1 MSPKT
6 SRKKFLGSRS
16 GRTKRTGSKTRQNGL
31 KNGSSFHTIE
41 DLHESY
47 PTEVTEKYHVRHI
60 VGDGNFAV
68 VRVCY
73 NRSSRKEF
81 AVKIIDKAKC
91 QGKEHMIESEIA
103 ILSAISHSN
112 IIQLEEVFDFPSEKY
127 LVMEYVSGGDLF
139 DAIAHDI
146 KYSES
151 VARDMIKDL
160 ANALQYLHDRMICHR
175 DIKPENLL
183 VIDMLHS
190 KSLKLADFGLAVV
203 VREPLFTA

>member
-1 MSPKT
+1 M
-6 SRKKFLGSRS
+6 F
-16 GRTKRTGSKTRQNGL
+16 Q
-31 KNGSSFHTIE
+31 
-41 DLHESY
+41 
-47 PTEVTEKYHVRHI
+47 
-60 VGDGNFAV
+60 
-68 VRVCY
+68 
-73 NRSSRKEF
+73 
-81 AVKIIDKAKC
+81 AKC

-160 ANALQYLHDRMICHR
+160 ANALQ
-175 DIKPENLL
+175 
-183 VIDMLHS
+183 
-190 KSLKLADFGLAVV
+190 VV
-203 VREPLFTA
+203 VIQLFDFSFITAIYCLVSAW